1 MLVEVLIRL
10 GRELCVGLG
19 CWESLR
25 RVGDACDVVLILDA
39 ARAEARLRVSQ

>member
-1 MLVEVLIRL
+1 MVVEVLIRL

-25 RVGDACDVVLILDA
+25 RVVDAGDVAFFLDA
-39 ARAEARLRVSQ
+39 VRAEARLRVSQ